1 MCVTIP
7 FLNSFITNLFI
18 ENVPFYSLVK
28 YISEE
33 IDSVLDVKHQ
43 KLVFLVNNMEDKRVL
58 WDTARS
64 FTIDPSVFIH
74 CNFATTLI
82 EEARSASNNESV
94 LVPVMNMLLEHGKNF
109 VRSAF

>member
-7 FLNSFITNLFI
+7 FLNSFITILFI
-18 ENVPFYSLVK
+18 ENVPFFSLVK

-33 IDSVLDVKHQ
+33 IDSILDFKHQ
-43 KLVFLVNNMEDKRVL
+43 KLVFLVNNMEDKRVP

-64 FTIDPSVFIH
+64 FNIDPPDLIQ

-82 EEARSASNNESV
+82 EEARSVSNNESI
-94 LVPVMNMLLEHGKNF
+94 LVPVMNMLLEHIKNF
-109 VRSAF
+109 TVSAF

>member
-1 MCVTIP
+1 M
-7 FLNSFITNLFI
+7 
-18 ENVPFYSLVK
+18 E
-28 YISEE
+28 
-33 IDSVLDVKHQ
+33 
-43 KLVFLVNNMEDKRVL
+43 LVFLVNNMEDKRVL